1 MPAKSKSQQ
10 RLFGMVHAY
19 NKGELHGS
27 RSLRRRIAA
36 LSRRI
41 SDEDAK
47 HFAKT
52 KHDGLPEK
60 KAGVRLGD
68 GSIADVR
75 RVISGLGEAD
85 ARRILASDRT
95 EYRDVPGRLAGRT
108 VAYVKGEPVGFS
120 DIYGVDN
127 RGYVRPSP
135 AIVVAVSEKARGR
148 GLAGTMVR
156 DAVGKVLARVRADR
170 AAGGS
175 HADRLRRFVW
185 RLHLGNESSAHAA
198 VRAGFSERYFRRP
211 HQFRQF
217 ELARRDIDSAKRT
230 SPSKTEKKA
239 QVMARPETLHE
250 LYSRIP
256 VGDYASMAVPAS
268 VRSERRRSFLGSVLY
283 GAGGGAVLGGLGAA
297 GLGAFIANHASKDSG
312 LGQSETRRKML
323 EAAARLGLWG
333 AGRGAV
339 AGSVVGAG
347 LGVLDKIRG

>member
-36 LSRRI
+36 ISRHI
-41 SDEDAK
+41 SDEDAR

-52 KHDGLPEK
+52 PHDGLP
-60 KAGVRLGD
+60 
-68 GSIADVR
+68 
-75 RVISGLGEAD
+75 
-85 ARRILASDRT
+85 
-95 EYRDVPGRLAGRT
+95 
-108 VAYVKGEPVGFS
+108 
-120 DIYGVDN
+120 
-127 RGYVRPSP
+127 
-135 AIVVAVSEKARGR
+135 
-148 GLAGTMVR
+148 
-156 DAVGKVLARVRADR
+156 
-170 AAGGS
+170 
-175 HADRLRRFVW
+175 
-185 RLHLGNESSAHAA
+185 
-198 VRAGFSERYFRRP
+198 
-211 HQFRQF
+211 
-217 ELARRDIDSAKRT
+217 
-230 SPSKTEKKA
+230 EKKA
-239 QVMARPETLHE
+239 QVMARPETLQE
-250 LYSRIP
+250 LYSHIP

-312 LGQSETRRKML
+312 LDQSETRRKML